1 MKKQAIQRPAVF
13 CYYIMWLCSDQAA
26 NGGSSKFRQN
36 LVVLNLAGPNHF
48 DGEGLPEMQAGG
60 ILADSS
66 GKGMVSRQMLDGPN
80 LI

>member
-1 MKKQAIQRPAVF
+1 MEKQAIQRPAVF

-26 NGGSSKFRQN
+26 NGGSSKFRQI
-36 LVVLNLAGPNHF
+36 VAGPNHF

-66 GKGMVSRQMLDGPN
+66 GQGMVSRQMLDGPN